1 MKIKKN
7 LIIIGMMGS
16 GKSTIGSI
24 LAKNLDFEFIDTDTE
39 IEKKESMKIVKIFK
53 DYGEKYFRKIEEKI
67 ILETLNSKKSVI
79 SLGGGSLLSEKI
91 KKVVFKEHVSFW
103 LNWNS
108 DILIKRIRRNKNRP
122 IAVNLNNKQLLELI
136 KERSKVYYN
145 ANFKIECDNLKK
157 NDIVKKIINL
167 YEK

>member
-1 MKIKKN
+1 
-7 LIIIGMMGS
+7 MGS

>member
-67 ILETLNSKKSVI
+67 ILETLQQFFPNASYITEESNEIKGDDETIVI
-79 SLGGGSLLSEKI
+79 
-91 KKVVFKEHVSFW
+91 
-103 LNWNS
+103 
-108 DILIKRIRRNKNRP
+108 DP
-122 IAVNLNNKQLLELI
+122 IDGT
-136 KERSKVYYN
+136 S
-145 ANFKIECDNLKK
+145 NFI
-157 NDIVKKIINL
+157 
-167 YEK
+167 